1 MKSSVILTLFIT
13 VFVLLSVEASPEHT
27 KPDQPADRRN
37 ITTVTI
43 DSNTKELFRHT
54 TAVLKQVTRATQTI
68 WILLKTHVSNAITIL
83 VVFSHC

>member
-13 VFVLLSVEASPEHT
+13 VTVLTVEASSERT

-37 ITTVTI
+37 ISTVTI

-83 VVFSHC
+83 VVYSHC